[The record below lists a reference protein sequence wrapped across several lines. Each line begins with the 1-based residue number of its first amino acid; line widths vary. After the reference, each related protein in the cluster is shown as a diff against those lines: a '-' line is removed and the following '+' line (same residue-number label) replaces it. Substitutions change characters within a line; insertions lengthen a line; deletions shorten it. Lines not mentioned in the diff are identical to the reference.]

1 MSTRETVFQRIKE
14 SGHVPVLPEILVR
27 LLEACDNQAT
37 PLTQVASLIDK
48 DPSLSYKVLQLVN
61 SAYFGLKTTY
71 SGVDQA
77 VVYLGANSVKNM
89 AVTAAVHQVFN
100 SGLFSSL
107 TYFNIHS
114 FWHHSLKCACLSR
127 RIAEHHGQANPD
139 DAYLGGLLHDL
150 GKLVLVSAYP
160 DQYEAVLAEA
170 PQQDDLLETEHNHIG
185 SNHAE
190 IGAWLVADWNL
201 NSLIGDAISYHHE
214 TPERV
219 TGAFPLVKIIY
230 AANQLSKDGSRESAR
245 GIVDLLLGLGGE
257 DLGQIVEAA
266 DEEILQISAE
276 LGIVVEPPSPE
287 DGLEGRTII
296 VAEEGA
302 TLHANLAS
310 RIKGISL
317 LSGFL
322 ENMTQAENRET
333 MIRAFEQSLQVLF
346 GFDRTILLL
355 PDRDEVL
362 LIGSVSSANKLRGLS
377 QELILPIQK
386 SSSRIVKAYQSRSLD
401 YLREAEELESLADR
415 QVLSALNR
423 RVVALVPLAAEK
435 QKVGVALVGLPET
448 MTELSKNNYRL
459 LKTIAQQ
466 AGMSLY
472 LDEMKA
478 RKAEEIEKERQAAIS
493 MTARKFAH
501 EVNNPLGIIHN
512 YLTTL
517 KMKVADEENIKKE
530 LGIISDEINR
540 ISAMINQ
547 LDTFAQTSFAAS
559 DLTNV
564 NNVISDIVQLV
575 KSSFLSDTAT
585 EVIFNADPDLPLIRT
600 SPDGIKQ
607 IIINLLKNGSE
618 AMNGEGTVVVTTSRK
633 QLSDSDAEGEIVI
646 RVEDNGPGLPAAV
659 KENLYTPFIS
669 TKGIGHSGLGLSI
682 VSKAVADLGGT
693 IECSSEPDRGTV
705 FEIGLPIRNE

>member
-1 MSTRETVFQRIKE
+1 MSTKESVFHRIKE

-77 VVYLGANSVKNM
+77 VVYLGVNSVKNM

-100 SGLFSSL
+100 SERLNNL
-107 TYFNIHS
+107 KYFNIHT

-127 RIAEHHGQANPD
+127 RLAELSGQANPD

-160 DQYEAVLAEA
+160 EQYESVLAES
-170 PQQDDLLETEHNHIG
+170 PRQDELLEAEQSKIG
-185 SNHAE
+185 AHHAD

-214 TPERV
+214 NPERV
-219 TGAFPLVKIIY
+219 TGAFPLVKIVY
-230 AANQLSKDGSRESAR
+230 TANELSKDGNLERAR
-245 GIVDLLLGLGGE
+245 GVADLLLEVAEE
-257 DLGQIVEAA
+257 DLKQITEAA
-266 DEEILQISAE
+266 TEEILQISSE
-276 LGIVVEPPSPE
+276 LGITVEAPSPE
-287 DGLEGRTII
+287 DGEQGRTVI
-296 VAEEGA
+296 VAEDGA
-302 TLHANLAS
+302 TLHTNLAS

-322 ENMTQAENRET
+322 ENMSQAEDNEA
-333 MIRAFEQSLQVLF
+333 MIKAFEQSLQVLF
-346 GFDRTILLL
+346 GFDRTILLM

-362 LIGSVSSANKLRGLS
+362 LSGRASASNKLQGLS
-377 QELILPIQK
+377 LELILPIQK
-386 SSSRIVKAYQSRSLD
+386 SSSRIVKAYQTRSLD
-401 YLREAEELESLADR
+401 YLKTSEEQDNLADR
-415 QVLSALNR
+415 QVMSAFGS
-423 RVVALVPLAAEK
+423 RVVALVPLAAEM
-435 QKVGVALVGLPET
+435 QEVGVTLIGLPES
-448 MTELSKNNYRL
+448 MTELSTNDHRL
-459 LKTIAQQ
+459 LKTICQQ
-466 AGMSLY
+466 AAMCLY
-472 LDEMKA
+472 LDELKT
-478 RKAEEIEKERQAAIS
+478 RKAEDIETERQAAIS

-517 KMKVADEENIKKE
+517 KLKVADEDNINKE
-530 LGIISDEINR
+530 LGIISEEINR

-547 LDTFAQTSFAAS
+547 LDTFAQASFSTS

-564 NNVISDIVQLV
+564 NNIISDIVQLV
-575 KSSFLSDTAT
+575 KSSFLSDSAT
-585 EVIFNADPDLPLIRT
+585 EIVFNADPELPLIKT
-600 SPDGIKQ
+600 SPDGLKQ
-607 IIINLLKNGSE
+607 IVINLLKNSSE
-618 AMNGEGTVVVTTSRK
+618 AMDGGGQVMVSTSRS
-633 QLSDSDAEGEIVI
+633 QRSGSDGQGEILI
-646 RVEDNGPGLPAAV
+646 RVEDNGPGLPETV
-659 KENLYTPFIS
+659 KDNLYTPFIS

-682 VSKAVADLGGT
+682 VKKAVGDLGGT
-693 IECSSEPDRGTV
+693 IKCTSEPEHGTV
-705 FEIGLPIRNE
+705 FEIGLPISNE

>member
-1 MSTRETVFQRIKE
+1 MSSRETLFYRIKE
-14 SGHVPVLPEILVR
+14 LGHVPVLPEILVR
-27 LLEACDNQAT
+27 LLEACDNEAT

-100 SGLFSSL
+100 SERFNDLK
-107 TYFNIHS
+107 YFNIHA
-114 FWHHSLKCACLSR
+114 FWHHSLKCASLSR
-127 RIAEHHGQANPD
+127 RIAEHTGLANPD

-160 DQYEAVLAEA
+160 DQYESAIADTM
-170 PQQDDLLETEHNHIG
+170 QQEDLLEAEQNHVG
-185 SNHAE
+185 ATHSE
-190 IGAWLVADWNL
+190 IAHWLVADWNL

-214 TPERV
+214 AVEKV
-219 TGAFPLVKIIY
+219 NGAFPLVKIVY
-230 AANQLSKDGSRESAR
+230 AANGLSKDGDLRAAW
-245 GIVDLLLGLGGE
+245 DHAHLLLGLGGE
-257 DLGQIVEAA
+257 VLEQIIDGAN
-266 DEEILQISAE
+266 EEILQISSE

-287 DGLEGRTII
+287 DGPEGRTVI
-296 VAEEGA
+296 VAADGA

-322 ENMTQAENRET
+322 ENMTQAEDSEA
-333 MIRAFEQSLQVLF
+333 MVKAFEQSLNVLF
-346 GFDRTILLL
+346 GFDRIILLM

-362 LIGSVSSANKLRGLS
+362 LSGRTSASNKLHGLS
-377 QELILPIQK
+377 LELVLPIQK
-386 SSSRIVKAYQSRSLD
+386 SSSRIVGAYRTRTLA
-401 YLREAEELESLADR
+401 YLREGDEQENLADR
-415 QVLSALNR
+415 QVLSALGCK
-423 RVVALVPLAAEK
+423 VVALVPLAAEM
-435 QKVGVALVGLPET
+435 QEVGVALVGLPES
-448 MTELSKNNYRL
+448 MAELSKNDYRL

-472 LDEMKA
+472 LDEIKT
-478 RKAEEIEKERQAAIS
+478 RKAEDIEAERQAAIS

-512 YLTTL
+512 YLETL
-517 KMKVADEENIKKE
+517 KLKVADEENIKKE
-530 LGIISDEINR
+530 LGIISEEINR
-540 ISAMINQ
+540 ISGMINQ
-547 LDTFAQTSFAAS
+547 LDTFAQASFSNS

-564 NNVISDIVQLV
+564 NNIVSDIVQLV
-575 KSSFLSDTAT
+575 KSSFLSDAAT
-585 EVIFNADPDLPLIRT
+585 EIIFSPDPDLPLIRT

-607 IIINLLKNGSE
+607 IIINLLKNASE
-618 AMNGEGTVVVTTSRK
+618 AMGGGGRVTVASSRN
-633 QLSDSDAEGEIVI
+633 QNVGDGDGEIVL
-646 RVEDNGPGLPAAV
+646 RVEDNGPGLPEV
-659 KENLYTPFIS
+659 VQENLYTPFIS

-693 IECSSEPDRGTV
+693 IQCTSEPDRGTT
-705 FEIGLPIRNE
+705 FEIVLPSRNE